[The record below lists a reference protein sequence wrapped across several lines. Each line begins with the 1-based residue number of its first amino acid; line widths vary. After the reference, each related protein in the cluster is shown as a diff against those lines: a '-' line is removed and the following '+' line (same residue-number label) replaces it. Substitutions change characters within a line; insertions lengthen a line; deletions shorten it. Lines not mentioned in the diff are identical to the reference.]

1 MEWILHDYIHNFVL
15 DYEKISQEQL
25 EEKLFNGSDPVNFVN
40 PVDWTSINLQNLSPH
55 SRSRDPNLGFL
66 FRATGD
72 VVNNIEGSKQ
82 QFPGQ
87 SSTIPALH
95 PNEPV
100 IIKCLSAVLDVR
112 YDKSGDVMKGLVDGR
127 LAAERAKAAERL
139 AKAAERENAKLR
151 QMLKDKGQL
160 VAAPGEM
167 KPETAIPMSG
177 DSEPPLE
184 PPPDIE
190 EEICI
195 KHPYLGMGMF
205 DSHPVLIMRD
215 MGDTLQD
222 ILRGSQSEFGARWR
236 RDPALRDAFRRD
248 IGLTALNLVSQS
260 DYCHNDIRP
269 PNIAYSLSD
278 NRFCLLDFDMSRTHI
293 QFQEDS
299 VFSPNMVAAASWKI
313 KNERMMCYSVAQIA
327 VNVFILDSTDLLSAD
342 EVSTAAKSIW
352 STVRDGSPVD
362 VEFEAW
368 AEAKG
373 VLHFISAVR
382 EACFKS
388 EDTTSRERQYV
399 FPANFMG
406 YFIEVLHLIL
416 A

>member
-1 MEWILHDYIHNFVL
+1 
-15 DYEKISQEQL
+15 
-25 EEKLFNGSDPVNFVN
+25 
-40 PVDWTSINLQNLSPH
+40 
-55 SRSRDPNLGFL
+55 
-66 FRATGD
+66 
-72 VVNNIEGSKQ
+72 
-82 QFPGQ
+82 
-87 SSTIPALH
+87 
-95 PNEPV
+95 
-100 IIKCLSAVLDVR
+100 
-112 YDKSGDVMKGLVDGR
+112 
-127 LAAERAKAAERL
+127 
-139 AKAAERENAKLR
+139 
-151 QMLKDKGQL
+151 
-160 VAAPGEM
+160 
-167 KPETAIPMSG
+167 
-177 DSEPPLE
+177 
-184 PPPDIE
+184 
-190 EEICI
+190 
-195 KHPYLGMGMF
+195 
-205 DSHPVLIMRD
+205 
-215 MGDTLQD
+215 
-222 ILRGSQSEFGARWR
+222 
-236 RDPALRDAFRRD
+236 
-248 IGLTALNLVSQS
+248 
-260 DYCHNDIRP
+260 
-269 PNIAYSLSD
+269 
-278 NRFCLLDFDMSRTHI
+278 MSRTHI

-406 YFIEVLHLIL
+406 YFIEVLRLIL